1 MTYPTKAGQRC
12 KVIGGRTPF
21 NGEGVSPNQGMEVTT
36 MFLHVIKAG
45 VEQENV
51 WHCRAKDGEWL
62 QTYFGVGNE
71 ADFLECW
78 LSVIPEVDTSTK
90 QTETKE
96 IENA

>member
-1 MTYPTKAGQRC
+1 MTYPTKTGQRC

-36 MFLHVIKAG
+36 MFLHDIKAG
-45 VEQENV
+45 VEQEKV

-78 LSVIPEVDTSTK
+78 LEALPEVDT
-90 QTETKE
+90 QTSGSKE
-96 IENA
+96 KELSE